1 MCRPPPPPSRYG
13 FNPGS
18 TLVIHGYAHTMAR
31 TAVTTTLSA
40 AMGGLTGLLVKR
52 CMPKKLGGSGLYDI
66 GHTCNSLLGA
76 LVGITA
82 GCATVHPWAAILIGI
97 IAAFVYHAASYM
109 TQKRTPTL
117 TRTLTPMPPRT

>member
-1 MCRPPPPPSRYG
+1 
-13 FNPGS
+13 
-18 TLVIHGYAHTMAR
+18 MAR

-109 TQKRTPTL
+109 TQRRTPTL